1 MLVGIFLY
9 THLDNLMLQVAVL
22 ELVQALLLDL
32 MRILIVPPNKLQ
44 MI

>member
-1 MLVGIFLY
+1 
-9 THLDNLMLQVAVL
+9 MLQAALL

-32 MRILIVPPNKLQ
+32 MRILILPPKELQ